1 MDNRFQGGETIEN
14 GGMFTREK
22 INQITQYSP
31 IYLGSSFLSTETM
44 VSWDRKISLDAW

>member
-1 MDNRFQGGETIEN
+1 MDNRFQGGESIEN

-31 IYLGSSFLSTETM
+31 LYQGNSFLCMATTE
-44 VSWDRKISLDAW
+44 S